1 MARVIY
7 ETKGRAREYSELA
20 CNLYKGCGHRC
31 IYCYG
36 PQVTH
41 QNRVEFG
48 NPKPR
53 KGVLKQL
60 EKDVAALTQK
70 RESRSVLL
78 CFVTDPYQM
87 LDEKLKITREA
98 IKILHAGGFKVTVLT
113 KGGPRAE
120 RDFDLM
126 GPRDTHAV
134 TLTLLNNAAS
144 RKWEPKAA
152 LPLDRIKTLREAH
165 HVRGM
170 KTWVSLEPVID
181 PDAVYKIIAL
191 TYSYVDLYK
200 VGVLNYHP
208 HAKTIDWAKFAI
220 EVVDRLEEYGCKY
233 YLKEDLRKWLP
244 EDQP

>member
-1 MARVIY
+1 MSVIY
-7 ETKGRAREYSELA
+7 EPKGRAREYSELA
-20 CNLYKGCGHRC
+20 CNLYKGCGHKC
-31 IYCYG
+31 LYCYG
-36 PQVTH
+36 PRVTKTS
-41 QNRVEFG
+41 REEFQ
-48 NPKPR
+48 KPTAR
-53 KGVLKQL
+53 KNILRRL
-60 EKDVAALTQK
+60 EADVSKASKVQRK
-70 RESRSVLL
+70 KSVLL
-78 CFVTDPYQM
+78 SFTSDPYQM
-87 LDEKLKITREA
+87 LDQKLKITRGA

-191 TYSYVDLYK
+191 TYPYVDLYK

-220 EVVDRLEEYGCKY
+220 EVVDRLEEYGCEY
-233 YLKEDLRKWLP
+233 YLKEDLRKWIP
-244 EDQP
+244 F